1 MDQDDPF
8 PEVFLS
14 YNQFYVCAGT
24 TANRSTVPNDIKRR
38 FRNKLHI
45 SANMGACLSRQA
57 S

>member
-1 MDQDDPF
+1 MSAQALWQT
-8 PEVFLS
+8 E
-14 YNQFYVCAGT
+14 YCA
-24 TANRSTVPNDIKRR
+24 NDIKRR